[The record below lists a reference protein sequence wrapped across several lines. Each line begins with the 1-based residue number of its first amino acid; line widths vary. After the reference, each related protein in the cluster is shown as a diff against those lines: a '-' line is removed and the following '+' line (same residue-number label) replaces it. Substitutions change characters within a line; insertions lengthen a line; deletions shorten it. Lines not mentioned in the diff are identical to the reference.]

1 MQTAQQQRNGKVN
14 YDEPRRIPEPD
25 GAAVLARSIETAEL
39 KIQMEQSRSWPRSI
53 KEFVARAEDMATLN
67 EDVAAGCFYS
77 VPRAGTQIEGPSVRL
92 AEICAL
98 AWGNLRYGSKV
109 VAINEREVV
118 AEGFC
123 HDMEMNNQCSAQ
135 VQRRIVGKGGNRFG
149 DDMIQVT
156 CNAAASIAMRNAI
169 FRVVPKI
176 YVDMIAEKCRK
187 VVAGDVQTLAK
198 RRGVAVDFLKRYG
211 ITAQRICDA
220 LKRKGIEDITCDD
233 MVTLKGMTTALVEK
247 TASPEEI
254 FPEPE
259 KPKSI
264 KDIGKKPARTESDHQ
279 PTDPPPPDE
288 QMGETVDPDELA
300 VLDRIGEL
308 SRKLGMSEQQAASEQ
323 AAYFKTRGIKDA
335 TVSALRAYADSLE
348 GRMER
353 E

>member
-1 MQTAQQQRNGKVN
+1 V
-14 YDEPRRIPEPD
+14 IPLNKR
-25 GAAVLARSIETAEL
+25 GAAFMRKAREAAEA
-39 KIQMEQSRSWPRSI
+39 EAR
-53 KEFVARAEDMATLN
+53 RAEDEKRAAERKAMEEKAEAARKLREA
-67 EDVAAGCFYS
+67 ED
-77 VPRAGTQIEGPSVRL
+77 Q
-92 AEICAL
+92 
-98 AWGNLRYGSKV
+98 
-109 VAINEREVV
+109 
-118 AEGFC
+118 
-123 HDMEMNNQCSAQ
+123 
-135 VQRRIVGKGGNRFG
+135 
-149 DDMIQVT
+149 
-156 CNAAASIAMRNAI
+156 AAAE
-169 FRVVPKI
+169 K
-176 YVDMIAEKCRK
+176 AE
-187 VVAGDVQTLAK
+187 A
-198 RRGVAVDFLKRYG
+198 
-211 ITAQRICDA
+211 
-220 LKRKGIEDITCDD
+220 
-233 MVTLKGMTTALVEK
+233 
-247 TASPEEI
+247 PEEI